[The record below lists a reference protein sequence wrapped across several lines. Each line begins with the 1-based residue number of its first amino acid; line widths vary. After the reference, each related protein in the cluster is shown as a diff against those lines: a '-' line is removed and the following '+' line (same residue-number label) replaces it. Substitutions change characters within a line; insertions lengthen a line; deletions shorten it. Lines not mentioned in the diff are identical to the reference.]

1 MRGPDTEGADHRL
14 PWRRPVCPPPRDRR
28 TGVRAR
34 SPSPTPA
41 ALRLPLEHVRD
52 FRAPATE
59 TDETLTISDERPRTG
74 LWNDP
79 ALPAPV
85 RARALLEA
93 MTEAEKVAQLGS
105 TWPDH
110 DAGGD
115 VAPMQETF
123 RGADRFEEAV
133 TDGLGQLTRV
143 FGTAPI
149 GPEAGR
155 KRLAALQER
164 VVAANRFAIPAI
176 AHEECLTGFFAWQ
189 ATVYPT
195 PLAWAA
201 TFNPALVGRMAQA
214 IGADMA
220 AVGVHQGLA
229 PVLDVVRDYRWGRVE
244 ETLGEDPYLVSEL
257 GLAYVQ
263 GLQSSGVVATLKHF
277 AGYSASRAARNHAP
291 AALGPRELADV
302 ILVPFE
308 KAVVTGRV
316 RSVMNAYNDIDGV
329 PCGADEALLTR
340 LLRDTWGFE
349 GTVVSD
355 YWAVAFLA
363 SMHQVADDVTG
374 AARAALRAGIDVEL
388 PHTSGYQHTLLD
400 DAACQELIDRAALR
414 VLTQKAELG
423 LLDAGWEPGQYTAPA
438 DFDSPRNRGIARD
451 LAEQSIVLLD
461 NPSGTLPL
469 AGPRSIAVIGPAADD
484 ARCLFG
490 CYSFPNHV
498 LPHHPRTPLGLEAPT
513 VLDAIRQEFPD
524 ASVHHVT
531 GCSFTGDERGGID
544 AAVAAASA
552 ADLTILV
559 VGDRSGM
566 FGEGTSGEGC
576 DVSALTLP
584 GVQED
589 LVRAVLDAAD
599 RTVLVALSGRPY
611 AIGRHA
617 RTADATLQAFFPGE
631 EGAAAIAGV
640 LSGRINPSGHLPVQ
654 IPGDSAGQPGTY
666 LAPPLALKSDG
677 VSNIDPTPAFPFGHG
692 LAYTTFTIEDVQ
704 ADAQTITVDGSV
716 TVRATITNT
725 GPREGTSVPQLY
737 LTDPVATVT
746 RPVRQLIGFT
756 RVELAAGESRTVEFE
771 VHADLTSF
779 TGQDLRRRVEPGAIT
794 LTVAR
799 SAGDPGS
806 CVQVRL
812 EGAPRLVDHTR
823 TMTTP
828 VTVSRN

>member
-1 MRGPDTEGADHRL
+1 M
-14 PWRRPVCPPPRDRR
+14 
-28 TGVRAR
+28 
-34 SPSPTPA
+34 
-41 ALRLPLEHVRD
+41 
-52 FRAPATE
+52 
-59 TDETLTISDERPRTG
+59 TISDARPTTG
-74 LWNDP
+74 LWSDP

-85 RARALLEA
+85 RARALLAA
-93 MTEAEKVAQLGS
+93 MTPAEKVAQLGS

-110 DAGGD
+110 DGGGD

-133 TDGLGQLTRV
+133 TGGLGQLTRV
-143 FGTAPI
+143 FGTAPVD
-149 GPEAGR
+149 PEDGR
-155 KRLAALQER
+155 RRLAELQER
-164 VVAANRFAIPAI
+164 VVAANRFAVPAL
-176 AHEECLTGFFAWQ
+176 AHEECLTGFFTWR

-201 TFNPALVGRMAQA
+201 TWHPDLVGRMARA

-257 GLAYVQ
+257 GLSYVQ

-291 AALGPRELADV
+291 AVLGPRELADV
-302 ILVPFE
+302 VLVPFE

-329 PCGADEALLTR
+329 PCGADESLLTG

-363 SMHQVADDVTG
+363 SLHHVADDVRD
-374 AARAALRAGIDVEL
+374 AARLALRAGIDVEL
-388 PHTSGYQHTLLD
+388 PHTSGYGPALLD
-400 DAACQELIDRAALR
+400 DGVPTALLDRAVLR

-423 LLDAGWEPGQYTAPA
+423 LLDPDWKPGRYTAPA
-438 DFDSPRNRGIARD
+438 DLDSPDNRALARE
-451 LAEQSIVLLD
+451 LAEQSVVLLD
-461 NPSGTLPL
+461 NPHGTLPL
-469 AGPRSIAVIGPAADD
+469 TGVRTVAVIGPAADD

-498 LPHHPRTPLGLEAPT
+498 LPHHPGTPLGVEAPT
-513 VLDAIRQEFPD
+513 VLDAVRREFPE
-524 ASVHHVT
+524 AVVRHEA
-531 GCSFTGDERGGID
+531 GCSFTGDDRTGIR
-544 AAVAAASA
+544 AAVEAAEA
-552 ADLTILV
+552 ADLTVLV

-576 DVSALTLP
+576 DVGTLTLP
-584 GVQED
+584 GAQEA
-589 LVRAVLDAAD
+589 LVEAVLAAA
-599 RTVLVALSGRPY
+599 RRSVLVTVSGRPY
-611 AIGRHA
+611 AIGRHCA
-617 RTADATLQAFFPGE
+617 AADAAVQAFFPGE
-631 EGAAAIAGV
+631 EGAAAITGV
-640 LSGRINPSGHLPVQ
+640 LSGRVNPSGRLPVQ

-677 VSNIDPTPAFPFGHG
+677 VSNIDPTPAHPFGHG
-692 LAYTTFTIEDVQ
+692 LSYTTFAVAGVH
-704 ADAQTITVDGSV
+704 ADAQSLAADGAV
-716 TVRATITNT
+716 TVRATVTNT
-725 GPREGTSVPQLY
+725 GSRAGVFVPQLY
-737 LTDPVATVT
+737 LTDPVASVT

-756 RVELAAGESRTVEFE
+756 RVELAAGESRAVEFD
-771 VHADLTSF
+771 VHADMTSF
-779 TGQDLRRRVEPGAIT
+779 TGRDLRRRVEPGAIV
-794 LTVAR
+794 LTVAE
-799 SAGDPGS
+799 SAGDPGRS
-806 CVQVRL
+806 VRL
-812 EGAPRLVDHTR
+812 DLTGAPRLVDHTR

-828 VTVSRN
+828 VRVLP

>member
-1 MRGPDTEGADHRL
+1 
-14 PWRRPVCPPPRDRR
+14 
-28 TGVRAR
+28 
-34 SPSPTPA
+34 
-41 ALRLPLEHVRD
+41 
-52 FRAPATE
+52 
-59 TDETLTISDERPRTG
+59 LTISDERPTTG

-85 RARALLEA
+85 RAQALLHA
-93 MTEAEKVAQLGS
+93 MTQAEKLAQLGS
-105 TWPDH
+105 TWPGH
-110 DAGGD
+110 ETSGD

-123 RGADRFEEAV
+123 RGAEPFEEAI
-133 TDGLGQLTRV
+133 TGGLGHLTRV

-149 GPEAGR
+149 APGTGR
-155 KRLAALQER
+155 DRLAALQQK
-164 VVAANRFAIPAI
+164 VVAANRFGIPAI
-176 AHEECLTGFFAWQ
+176 AHEECLTGFTTWQ

-201 TFNPALVGRMAQA
+201 TWNPGLVERMAAA
-214 IGADMA
+214 IGSDMA

-257 GLAYVQ
+257 GLAYVR

-291 AALGPRELADV
+291 AALGSRELADV
-302 ILVPFE
+302 ILSPFE
-308 KAVVTGRV
+308 KAVVAGRAG
-316 RSVMNAYNDIDGV
+316 SVMNAYNDIDGV
-329 PCGADEALLTR
+329 PCAADEALFTG
-340 LLRDTWGFE
+340 LLRDTWGFD

-363 SMHQVADDVTG
+363 SMHHVADDVTS

-388 PHTSGYQHTLLD
+388 PHTSGYGEALLHDGFPLDLLD
-400 DAACQELIDRAALR
+400 RAVLR

-423 LLDAGWEPGQYTAPA
+423 LLDPDWRPAQYTSAA
-438 DFDSPRNRGIARD
+438 DFDSPRNRSIARD
-451 LAEQSIVLLD
+451 LAEQSVALLD
-461 NPSGTLPL
+461 NRSRTLPL

-498 LPHHPRTPLGLEAPT
+498 LPHHPETPLGIEAPT
-513 VLDAIRQEFPD
+513 ILDAIRREFPG
-524 ASVHHVT
+524 ASVHHEV
-531 GCSFTGDERGGID
+531 GCSFTGDDRGGIE
-544 AAVAAASA
+544 AAVAAALA

-576 DVSALTLP
+576 DVGTLTLP
-584 GVQED
+584 GVQEE
-589 LVRAVLDAAD
+589 LVEAVLGATP
-599 RTVLVALSGRPY
+599 RSVFVAVSGRPY

-617 RTADATLQAFFPGE
+617 DRAGATLQAFFPGE
-631 EGAAAIAGV
+631 EGSAAIAGI
-640 LSGRINPSGHLPVQ
+640 LSGRVNPSGRLPVQ
-654 IPGDSAGQPGTY
+654 IPGDTAGQPGTY

-692 LAYTTFTIEDVQ
+692 LSYSTFAIEDIKANAAVM
-704 ADAQTITVDGSV
+704 AVDGSV
-716 TVRATITNT
+716 TVRAAITNT
-725 GPREGTSVPQLY
+725 SPRRGTSVPQLY
-737 LTDPVATVT
+737 LTDPVASVT

-756 RVELAAGESRTVEFE
+756 RIPLAAGETRSVEFE

-779 TGQDLRRRVEPGAIT
+779 TGRDLRRRVEPGRIV
-794 LTVAR
+794 LTVAQ
-799 SAGDPGS
+799 SAGDPGRS
-806 CVQVRL
+806 VEVELLGDTRF
-812 EGAPRLVDHTR
+812 VDHTR
-823 TMTTP
+823 TTTTT
-828 VTVSRN
+828 VTILPA